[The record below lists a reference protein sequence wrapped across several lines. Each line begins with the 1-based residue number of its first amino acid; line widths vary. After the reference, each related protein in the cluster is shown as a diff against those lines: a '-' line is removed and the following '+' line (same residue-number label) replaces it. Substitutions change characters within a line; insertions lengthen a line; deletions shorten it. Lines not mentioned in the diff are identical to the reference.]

1 MQFFNHQ
8 TRKDITMNQTFNVQG
23 MTCGH
28 CERTVTQAVKSVDP
42 AAEVKI
48 DRAAGRVDVQS
59 NQPHEAIAKAIA
71 EEGYAV
77 AA

>member
-1 MQFFNHQ
+1 MQ
-8 TRKDITMNQTFNVQG
+8 TQTFQVQG

-28 CERTVTQAVKSVDP
+28 CERAVTQAIQQVDP
-42 AAEVKI
+42 AATVQI
-48 DRAAGRVDVQS
+48 DRASGQVQVQS
-59 NQPHEAIAKAIA
+59 AAPSEQLAAAIA

>member
-1 MQFFNHQ
+1 
-8 TRKDITMNQTFNVQG
+8 MNQNFQVQG

-28 CERTVTQAVKSVDP
+28 CERAVTQAVQRVDP

-48 DRAAGRVDVQS
+48 DRLAGKVEVQTT
-59 NQPHEAIAKAIA
+59 QPREAIAQAIA

-77 AA
+77 Q

>member
-48 DRAAGRVDVQS
+48 DRTTGKVGVQS
-59 NQPHEAIAKAIA
+59 DQPHEAIARAIA

-77 AA
+77 TA

>member
-48 DRAAGRVDVQS
+48 NRTTGTVDVQS
-59 NQPHEAIAKAIA
+59 DQPHEAIARAIA

-77 AA
+77 TA

>member
-1 MQFFNHQ
+1 
-8 TRKDITMNQTFNVQG
+8 MNQNFQVQG

-28 CERTVTQAVKSVDP
+28 CERAVTQAVQRVDP

-48 DRAAGRVDVQS
+48 DRTAGKVEVQS
-59 NQPHEAIAKAIA
+59 SQPREAIAHAIA

-77 AA
+77 Q